1 MRILI
6 MSDNTGEGHNSC
18 AKAIQEYFEL
28 QGDNCTIVD
37 SLRFISRPVSTAV
50 SEGFTCMYRHFPS
63 LFRNSYTY
71 MEKHPGM
78 FHDRSAVYR
87 ILTLGTDRLR
97 QYLEE
102 SRYDGIICT
111 HMFPALMLTHIKK
124 LYGLDLPTCFV
135 ATDYTCSPLVK
146 DSSLDR
152 CFIPHPSLA
161 WDFECDN
168 IPLEH
173 IVGSGI
179 PVRQMFY
186 RSKPKEEAK
195 IQCAVPPHHKHLV
208 MMGGSMGCGPIL
220 ELARRF
226 TALPED
232 CHLTVVCGT
241 NRGLQR
247 QLLRKFAHQKNFH
260 IRGFVRDM
268 STLMDSADLYLT
280 KPGGIGVTEAALKN
294 LPMVLIDAVA
304 GCEEY
309 NRLYFTRN
317 GGAKTA
323 STPEDLA
330 RLCQNLLENDAKR
343 IQMVKRLQELPK
355 NNAAQMIHSFFL
367 QQSGE
372 APNLVPFPAMVGN
385 G

>member
-18 AKAIQEYFEL
+18 AKAIKEYFEL
-28 QGDNCTIVD
+28 QGDSCTIVD

-50 SEGFTCMYRHFPS
+50 SEGFTCMYRHFPGV
-63 LFRNSYTY
+63 FRNGYTY

-87 ILTLGTDRLR
+87 LLTMGTEKLW
-97 QYLEE
+97 QYLQQ
-102 SRYDGIICT
+102 SKYDGIICP
-111 HMFPALMLTHIKK
+111 HMFPALMITHIKK
-124 LYGLDLPTCFV
+124 VYGLDTPTCFV

-146 DSSLDR
+146 DSRLDR
-152 CFIPHPSLA
+152 YFIPHDSLA

-168 IPLEH
+168 IPIDH

-186 RSKPKEEAK
+186 QSKPKEEAK
-195 IQCAVPPHHKHLV
+195 RQSAVPPHHKHLV

-220 ELARRF
+220 GLARRL
-226 TALPED
+226 TALPDD

-241 NRGLQR
+241 NKNLQR
-247 QLLRKFAHQKNFH
+247 QLLRKFRNQKNFH
-260 IRGFVRDM
+260 IRGYVRDM
-268 STLMDSADLYLT
+268 ATLMDSADLYLT

-294 LPMVLIDAVA
+294 LPMVFINAVA

-309 NRLYFTRN
+309 NRLYYTRN

-323 STPEDLA
+323 ANLEDLA
-330 RLCQNLLENDAKR
+330 RLCQNLLENDARR
-343 IQMVKRLQELPK
+343 IQMEKHLRELPK
-355 NNAAQMIHSFFL
+355 NNAAQVIHSYFRE
-367 QQSGE
+367 Q
-372 APNLVPFPAMVGN
+372 VGKTIKTA